1 MKRRTFLT
9 TALAGAAALAAPSV
23 VRADQKR
30 ELRFVP
36 HADPSSLDPVW
47 TTADIT
53 RNVSL
58 AVFDTLYGLD
68 KDSRPQLQM
77 LAGAETSAD
86 HKTWELTLRPGLKF
100 HDGTPVLARDAVAS
114 VARSNKR
121 NALGQ
126 AFALRIDEMTAVSD
140 SRIRIRLKRPFGLLP
155 DALAQ
160 YTTAIMPE
168 RIARTDANT
177 QMSEIVGSGP
187 FRFKA
192 DERIAGARVVF
203 EKFTD
208 YVPRPDGTP
217 SFSAG
222 PKVVHFDRV
231 VWTIMPD
238 PATTMAALVNN
249 EIDWWENPSIDL
261 VPALKRDK
269 RLVVEN
275 KDPAGSIGC
284 LRFNHLMPPFNNVKL
299 RQAVQMAISQHD
311 VMEAVAGAVPEAIR
325 VPAGL
330 FMPGSA
336 LATDEGF
343 DMIKGWGN
351 IEAAKKAVKESG
363 YNGERIVSLSATTI
377 PSIWAEAQVAN
388 DVLKRIGLNIDVVAL
403 EWGSVVQRRANRETL
418 DKGGWNIFYTNL
430 GGAGNLSPASM
441 TGARGNGEKAWFG
454 WPSIPEMEKL
464 REEWFEAPDRA
475 AQEKLIRQMQRVAWR
490 EVPYV
495 NLGGFVGMIGYHNY
509 LRDIRDG
516 FPQFYGVRRV

>member
-9 TALAGAAALAAPSV
+9 GSMAGAAALAAPSV
-23 VRADQKR
+23 VRADATR

-86 HKTWELTLRPGLKF
+86 RKTWELTLRPGLKF

-126 AFALRIDEMTAVSD
+126 AFALRIDEMVAASD
-140 SRIRIRLKRPFGLLP
+140 SKIRIRLKRPFGLLP

-160 YTTAIMPE
+160 YTTAVMPE
-168 RIARTDANT
+168 RIAKTDANT
-177 QMSEIVGSGP
+177 QMPEIVGSGP

-203 EKFTD
+203 EKFNG

-299 RQAVQMAISQHD
+299 RRAVQMAISQRD

-343 DMIKGWGN
+343 DMVKGWGD
-351 IEAAKKAVKESG
+351 IEAAKQAVKDSG
-363 YNGERIVSLSATTI
+363 YNGERVVALSATTI

-388 DVLKRIGLNIDVVAL
+388 DVLKRIGLNLDVVAL

-430 GGAGNLSPASM
+430 GGAGNLSPATMSA
-441 TGARGNGEKAWFG
+441 GRGNGEKAWFG
-454 WPSIPEMEKL
+454 WPSMPEMEKL
-464 REEWFEAPDRA
+464 REEWFEAPDLA
-475 AQEKLIRQMQRVAWR
+475 AQKKLIDRMQAVAWR

-495 NLGGFVGMIGYHNY
+495 NLGGFVGMIGHFGY
-509 LRDIRDG
+509 LKDIRDG